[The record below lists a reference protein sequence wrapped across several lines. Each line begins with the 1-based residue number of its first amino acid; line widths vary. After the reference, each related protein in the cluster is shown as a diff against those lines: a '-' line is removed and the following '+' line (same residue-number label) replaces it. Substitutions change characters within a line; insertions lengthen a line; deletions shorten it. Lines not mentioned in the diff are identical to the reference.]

1 MNSLAIIPARSGS
14 KGLPG
19 KNIRIL
25 NGKPLL
31 AYTIEAAHNSGVF
44 DEIMVSTDSLEYAQI
59 AVEYGAAVPFMRSE
73 KNADDHA
80 GSWSV
85 VNEVLEKYEEMGK
98 RFNNFC
104 LLQPTSPLREDE
116 DIRNAYEC
124 FQRRNAVAVVSVCE
138 CEHSPLWCNV
148 LNENMEMDHF
158 IDRDIGG
165 QRQKLRKFYRI
176 NGAIYISDVVEFKK
190 DPFLYKKGCYAYVMS
205 NERSVDIDSMLDLR
219 LAELLM
225 ISKSNKKNS

>member
-19 KNIRIL
+19 KNIRML

-31 AYTIEAAHNSGVF
+31 AYTIEAARDSGVF

-59 AVEYGAAVPFMRSE
+59 AVEYGAAVPFIRSE
-73 KNADDHA
+73 RNADDYA
-80 GSWSV
+80 NSWSV
-85 VNEVLEKYEEMGK
+85 VGEVLEEYEKVGK
-98 RFNNFC
+98 NFNNFC
-104 LLQPTSPLREDE
+104 LLQPTSPLRVGE

-148 LNENMEMDHF
+148 LDENMEMDHF
-158 IDRDIGG
+158 IERSIGD
-165 QRQKLRKFYRI
+165 QRQKLQKFYRI
-176 NGAIYISDVVEFKK
+176 NGAIYIADVLEFKK
-190 DPFLYKKGCYAYVMS
+190 DPFLYREGCYAYVMS
-205 NERSVDIDSMLDLR
+205 SERSVDIDSMLDLK

-225 ISKSNKKNS
+225 NE

>member
-19 KNIRIL
+19 KNIRML

-31 AYTIEAAHNSGVF
+31 AYTIEAARDSGVF

-59 AVEYGAAVPFMRSE
+59 AVEYGAAVPFIRSE

-80 GSWSV
+80 NSWSV
-85 VNEVLEKYEEMGK
+85 VSEVLEEYAKMGK
-98 RFNNFC
+98 NFSDFC
-104 LLQPTSPLREDE
+104 LLQPTSPLRAGE
-116 DIRNAYEC
+116 DIRGAYEC

-148 LNENMEMDHF
+148 LDENMEMDHF
-158 IDRDIGG
+158 IERGIGD
-165 QRQKLRKFYRI
+165 QRQKLKKFYRI
-176 NGAIYISDVVEFKK
+176 NGAIYIADVLEFKK
-190 DPFLYKKGCYAYVMS
+190 DPFLYRKGSYAYVMS
-205 NERSVDIDSMLDLR
+205 NEKSVDIDGMLDLK

-225 ISKSNKKNS
+225 NER